1 MKLNRLQ
8 QNTKPVTW
16 KSYMIESLKIEE
28 TIKSSSSTSIFENTL
43 QTNVFQNI
51 EHGPP
56 VTEALK

>member
-1 MKLNRLQ
+1 
-8 QNTKPVTW
+8 
-16 KSYMIESLKIEE
+16 MIESLKIEE